1 MIVLG
6 IDPGSLRTGWG
17 VVRSEGQRLH
27 AAGLGVI
34 RPGARLP
41 LERRLAAIHAE
52 LVSILQSYVPECV
65 AIETV
70 FHGVNTRALITLG
83 EARGVV
89 MAAAGA
95 AAGAGPVRLIELA
108 PAEIKKAV
116 TGRGQATKEQVA
128 HMVSVLLDP
137 ACRAQLQAER
147 APERD
152 ATDALAVAIAAT
164 HRLSRV
170 ETIAPPR
177 AAGSPVSAPPRT

>member
-52 LVSILQSYVPECV
+52 LVGILQSYAPECV

-70 FHGVNTRALITLG
+70 FHGVNTRALVTLG

-89 MAAAGA
+89 MAVAGSREA
-95 AAGAGPVRLIELA
+95 RLIELA
-108 PAEIKKAV
+108 PAAIKKAV

-137 ACRAQLQAER
+137 GSRQQLQQESAR
-147 APERD
+147 GAHHD
-152 ATDALAVAIAAT
+152 ATDALAVAIAAL
-164 HRLSRV
+164 HRLALP
-170 ETIAPPR
+170 APPAPAPR
-177 AAGSPVSAPPRT
+177 SRSALRSAAG

>member
-1 MIVLG
+1 MIVVG

-17 VVRSEGQRLH
+17 VVQRDGQRLR

-52 LVSILQSYVPECV
+52 LVAILQSYAPDCV

-70 FHGVNTRALITLG
+70 FHGVNTRALVTLG

-89 MAAAGA
+89 MAVAGA
-95 AAGAGPVRLIELA
+95 RAAQLVELA
-108 PAEIKKAV
+108 PAAIKKAV

-137 ACRAQLQAER
+137 ACRQQLLEQR
-147 APERD
+147 ARGAHHD
-152 ATDALAVAIAAT
+152 ATDALAVAIAAL
-164 HRLSRV
+164 HRLALPAPAPRSRP
-170 ETIAPPR
+170 ELRP
-177 AAGSPVSAPPRT
+177 AAG